1 MADDRSI
8 GSAGSWSGR
17 RPGRIVTMTLL
28 AAALA
33 ALAMWVVW
41 KQQSVEYQRD
51 IASQFESE
59 AGEIAVRLHERFL
72 AYRLVLQG
80 GRGLFQV
87 MDRVDRRTWREY
99 VGSLKLGDDIPGVQG
114 LGFTLW
120 LEPAELDRHID
131 ALHAEGFDSYRVWPE
146 GPRGGYSSIILLEPF
161 EWRNQR
167 ALGYDMYSER
177 VRREA
182 MDRALRTG
190 SAAMSGKT
198 ILVQET
204 TADVQ
209 AGVLLYTPVFVK
221 GMPIATEDERR
232 QALHGWVYMPF
243 RMRDLMQG
251 MLGPYSE
258 GVRLRVFDEVESSQ
272 ALLYD
277 SHRGR
282 VADEQ
287 PEFLSVKHL
296 TLAGRTWLVRL
307 EALPGYASPFDVRHA
322 EMAAI
327 GMVGLLFVMAT
338 WFFAL
343 TRERAR
349 ALARMTASLLH
360 SERRYSALVNVAQE
374 GIAAT
379 DEEFRLTF
387 VNPSLAEIL
396 GRSEAELLG
405 RRLDELWRGSEAES
419 REQILARLARGQGR
433 RYETDLVRGN
443 GQWLTAL
450 VSDAP
455 LTHTEGGLRGAI
467 VVLLDITERKDVE
480 RRIAHLATHD
490 VLTGIPNRLMFSQQ
504 LTHAVDQAK
513 RYGHRFG
520 LLFVD
525 LDHFKR
531 VNDEFG
537 HHAGDQLLREAV
549 SRMQHAV
556 RSSDMLGRRGG
567 DEFVVLLPEIESGH
581 DAEVVA
587 EKIRLA
593 LEQPFVL
600 DGKEARI
607 SSSIGIALYP
617 DHGADEG
624 ALMRR
629 ADEAMYRAKSEGRN
643 RVAY

>member
-8 GSAGSWSGR
+8 GSAGSWRGR
-17 RPGRIVTMTLL
+17 RPGRILTMTLL

-33 ALAMWVVW
+33 GLATWVVW
-41 KQQSVEYQRD
+41 KQQSEEYQRD
-51 IASQFESE
+51 IAGQFEAE
-59 AGEIAVRLHERFL
+59 AAEIAVRIDERFL

-80 GRGLFQV
+80 GRGLFEV

-99 VGSLKLGDDIPGVQG
+99 VRTLKLGEDIPGVQG

-120 LEPAELDRHID
+120 LEPGELPSHID
-131 ALHAEGFDSYRVWPE
+131 ALRAEGFDAYRVWPE
-146 GPRGGYSSIILLEPF
+146 GVRDGYSSIVMLEPF
-161 EWRNQR
+161 DWRNQR
-167 ALGYDMYSER
+167 ALGYDMYSEA

-182 MDRALRTG
+182 MERALRTG
-190 SAAMSGKT
+190 SAAMSGRT
-198 ILVQET
+198 VLVQET

-209 AGVLLYTPVFVK
+209 AGVLIYTPVFFE
-221 GMPIATEDERR
+221 GMPLATEDERR
-232 QALHGWVYMPF
+232 RALHGWVYMPF
-243 RMRDLMQG
+243 RMTDLMRG
-251 MLGPYSE
+251 MLGLYSE
-258 GVRLRVFDEVESSQ
+258 GVRLRVFDEVENSQ

-277 SHRGR
+277 SHPER

-287 PEFLSVKHL
+287 PDFLSVKRL

-307 EALPGYASPFDVRHA
+307 DALPGYAPQFDVQRA
-322 EMAAI
+322 ELAAI

-349 ALARMTASLLH
+349 ALARTTASLQH
-360 SERRYSALVNVAQE
+360 SERRYSTLVNVAQE

-405 RRLDELWRGSEAES
+405 RPLDELWRGGETET

-433 RYETDLVRGN
+433 RYETDLVRGD
-443 GQWLTAL
+443 GQLLTAL

-455 LTHTEGGLRGAI
+455 LTHAEGGLRGAI

-490 VLTGIPNRLMFSQQ
+490 VLTGIPNRLMFSEQ

-513 RYGHRFG
+513 RYGHRFA

-531 VNDEFG
+531 VNDELG

-549 SRMQHAV
+549 TRMQHAV

-567 DEFVVLLPEIESGH
+567 DEFVVLLPEIESGR

-587 EKIRLA
+587 EKIRKA
-593 LEQPFVL
+593 VQQPFIL
-600 DGKEARI
+600 DGKEASI

-617 DHGADEG
+617 DHGTDED

-629 ADEAMYRAKSEGRN
+629 ADEAMYRAKEDGRN
-643 RVAY
+643 RVCY

>member
-8 GSAGSWSGR
+8 GSAGSWPGR
-17 RPGRIVTMTLL
+17 RPGRILTMTLL

-33 ALAMWVVW
+33 VLATWVVW
-41 KQQSVEYQRD
+41 VQQSEGYRRD
-51 IASQFESE
+51 ITAQFESK
-59 AGEIAVRLHERFL
+59 AAEIAVRIHERFL
-72 AYRLVLQG
+72 AYRLVLHG
-80 GRGLFQV
+80 GRGLFEV
-87 MDRVDRRTWREY
+87 MDTVDRRTWHEY
-99 VGSLKLGDDIPGVQG
+99 VDSLKLGEDIPGVQG

-120 LEPAELDRHID
+120 LEPAELERHID
-131 ALHAEGFDSYRVWPE
+131 ALHTEGVDSYRVWPE
-146 GPRGGYSSIILLEPF
+146 GPRGGYSSIVMLEPLD
-161 EWRNQR
+161 WRNQR
-167 ALGYDMYSER
+167 ALGYDMYSEP

-198 ILVQET
+198 TLVQET

-209 AGVLLYTPVFVK
+209 AGVLIYTPVFVR
-221 GMPIATEDERR
+221 GMPTASEDQRR
-232 QALHGWVYMPF
+232 RALHGWVYMPF
-243 RMRDLMQG
+243 RMTNLMQG
-251 MLGPYSE
+251 MLGSHSE
-258 GVRLRVFDEVESSQ
+258 GVRLRVFDQDERPQS
-272 ALLYD
+272 LLYD
-277 SHRGR
+277 SHPGR

-287 PEFLSVKHL
+287 PEFASVKRL

-307 EALPGYASPFDVRHA
+307 EALPGYASRFDVRGA
-322 EMAAI
+322 ELTAI
-327 GMVGLLFVMAT
+327 GMVGLLFVMTT

-349 ALARMTASLLH
+349 ALARTTASLLR
-360 SERRYSALVNVAQE
+360 SERRYSTLVNVAQE
-374 GIAAT
+374 GIAST
-379 DEEFRLTF
+379 DAEFRLTF

-405 RRLDELWRGSEAES
+405 RPLDELWRGGEAEK
-419 REQILARLARGQGR
+419 REQILARLGRGQGR
-433 RYETDLVRGN
+433 RYETDLVRGD
-443 GQWLTAL
+443 GRLLTAL

-455 LTHTEGGLRGAI
+455 LTTGEGRLRGAI
-467 VVLLDITERKDVE
+467 VVMLDITERKDVE

-490 VLTGIPNRLMFSQQ
+490 MLTGIPNRLMFSQQ

-513 RYGHRFG
+513 RYGRRFA

-525 LDHFKR
+525 LDRFKR

-549 SRMQHAV
+549 RRMQHAV

-593 LEQPFVL
+593 LERPFVV
-600 DGKEARI
+600 DGKEISI

-617 DHGADEG
+617 DHGTGED
-624 ALMRR
+624 ALMRH
-629 ADEAMYRAKSEGRN
+629 ADEAMYRAKGEGRN
-643 RVAY
+643 RVGY

>member
-1 MADDRSI
+1 MANDSNI
-8 GSAGSWSGR
+8 ASAGSWPMR
-17 RPGRIVTMTLL
+17 RPGRILTMTLL

-33 ALAMWVVW
+33 ALATWVVW
-41 KQQSVEYQRD
+41 VRQSEEYQRD
-51 IASQFESE
+51 IAGQFESE
-59 AGEIAVRLHERFL
+59 AAEIAVRIDERFL
-72 AYRLVLQG
+72 AYRLVLRG
-80 GRGLFQV
+80 GRGLFEV
-87 MDRVDRRTWREY
+87 TDAVDRRTWREY
-99 VGSLKLGDDIPGVQG
+99 VRTLKLGEDIPGVQG
-114 LGFTLW
+114 LGFALW
-120 LEPAELDRHID
+120 LEPGELASHID
-131 ALHAEGFDSYRVWPE
+131 ALRAEGFDAYRVWPE
-146 GPRGGYSSIILLEPF
+146 GPRGGYSSIVMLEPLD
-161 EWRNQR
+161 WRNQR
-167 ALGYDMYSER
+167 ALGYDMYSEP

-190 SAAMSGKT
+190 SAALSGKT
-198 ILVQET
+198 TLVQET

-209 AGVLLYTPVFVK
+209 AGVLIYTPVFVR
-221 GMPIATEDERR
+221 GMPTTSEDERR
-232 QALHGWVYMPF
+232 RALHGWVYMPF
-243 RMRDLMQG
+243 RMTDLMQG
-251 MLGPYSE
+251 MLGPHSE
-258 GVRLRVFDEVESSQ
+258 GVRLRVFDQDERPQS
-272 ALLYD
+272 LLYD
-277 SHRGR
+277 SHPGR

-287 PEFLSVKHL
+287 PEFASVKHL
-296 TLAGRTWLVRL
+296 TLAGRTWLVRF
-307 EALPGYASPFDVRHA
+307 EALPGYASRFDVRGA
-322 EMAAI
+322 ELAAI
-327 GMVGLLFVMAT
+327 GMVGLLFVMTT

-349 ALARMTASLLH
+349 ALARTTASLLQ
-360 SERRYSALVNVAQE
+360 SERRYSTLVNVAQE

-396 GRSEAELLG
+396 GRSEGELLG
-405 RRLDELWRGSEAES
+405 RPLDELWRGGEAEK

-433 RYETDLVRGN
+433 RYETDFVRGD
-443 GQWLTAL
+443 GQLLTAL

-455 LTHTEGGLRGAI
+455 LARAEDGLKGAI

-504 LTHAVDQAK
+504 LTHAVDQAR
-513 RYGHRFG
+513 RYGHRFA

-531 VNDEFG
+531 VNDELG

-549 SRMQHAV
+549 RRMQHAV

-581 DAEVVA
+581 DAAVVA

-593 LEQPFVL
+593 LEQPFVV
-600 DGKEARI
+600 DGKEASI

-617 DHGADEG
+617 DHGADED
-624 ALMRR
+624 ALMRH
-629 ADEAMYRAKSEGRN
+629 ADEAMYRAKGEGRN
-643 RVAY
+643 RVGY